1 MPTIVVFIVLS
12 AVLFLLYRF
21 RATSIKNEW
30 MKKLTLAKANIAMGV
45 FLISFGLNRLFL
57 HPQTVT
63 FVISG
68 IFILYGLFFTYDHV
82 QRSKY
87 YYYEI
92 KRQQGS
98 GQGVNLS
105 D

>member
-21 RATSIKNEW
+21 RAVSIKNEW
-30 MKKLTLAKANIAMGV
+30 VKKLTLSKAYIAMGV

-57 HPQTVT
+57 HPHTVT
-63 FVISG
+63 YVISG

-82 QRSKY
+82 RRSKY
-87 YYYEI
+87 YYFEI

-98 GQGVNLS
+98 RSGINLP

>member
-12 AVLFLLYRF
+12 AVLFFLYRF
-21 RATSIKNEW
+21 RAISIKNQWE
-30 MKKLTLAKANIAMGV
+30 KKLTVAKANIAMGV

-68 IFILYGLFFTYDHV
+68 LFILYGLFFTYDHV
-82 QRSKY
+82 RRSKY
-87 YYYEI
+87 YYFEV
-92 KRQQGS
+92 KKHRGTGS
-98 GQGVNLS
+98 GVNLS